1 MTCLYI
7 LLIIFALIFL
17 LTTIILLTPVKLIIS
32 LKKDSDKALF
42 RYRIT
47 VAGISVVSNED
58 NSGKIKK
65 KYNQDKSSDK
75 KKLKITDAID
85 IYNEFSDK
93 ITELIHYAANNS
105 VEFKKIYFSL
115 LFGTGDAAL
124 TGVTYGAISGIVY
137 SLLGI
142 IDAKCGIKD
151 RCVEISPDFY
161 SLTFNLDSECIV
173 RIKNVHI
180 IVIAFRFLI
189 LMFKVRKKYSD
200 N

>member
-93 ITELIHYAANNS
+93 IIELIHYAANNS

-124 TGVTYGAISGIVY
+124 TGVTYGAISGIV
-137 SLLGI
+137 
-142 IDAKCGIKD
+142 
-151 RCVEISPDFY
+151 
-161 SLTFNLDSECIV
+161 
-173 RIKNVHI
+173 
-180 IVIAFRFLI
+180 
-189 LMFKVRKKYSD
+189 
-200 N
+200 